1 MNPISETQIQDFISQ
16 LQDDLSTAHKFLQ
29 MWRRRTNT
37 TLPGEGEQPDLIS
50 NSQTGSS
57 SIADQIRAAIEKCP
71 QQYSVADVE
80 SALIADGITMKRTK
94 ISQTLSRFME
104 AGKIKVHE
112 KGVGRKATI
121 YKK

>member
-1 MNPISETQIQDFISQ
+1 MNAISEKQIHDFISQ

-37 TLPGEGEQPDLIS
+37 TMPVGEGQPELLS
-50 NSQTGSS
+50 SLQTGTS

-71 QQYSVADVE
+71 QQYSVVDVE